1 MRIAAAG
8 MKVQSARMRV
18 TSENLANAQSTAT
31 EPGGDAYRR
40 KTISFTNRLERALG
54 AELVEIERYGRDASA
69 LPLRY
74 EPTHPAADETG
85 HVSYPNVNPL
95 IEIMDM
101 REAQRSYEANL
112 STMRQARGMLQRMLE
127 VLRA

>member
-1 MRIAAAG
+1 MDLETSMRIAAAG

-74 EPTHPAADETG
+74 EPTHPAA
-85 HVSYPNVNPL
+85 
-95 IEIMDM
+95 
-101 REAQRSYEANL
+101 
-112 STMRQARGMLQRMLE
+112 
-127 VLRA
+127 